1 MIADPALFHGDDM
14 NQNEPQRQV
23 GDALIECLEA
33 VGAKVCFGVPGGQ
46 TIPLYAAA
54 RRSGFRHILMRD
66 ERNAAC
72 AADAYAR
79 VSGRIGVCDATVGP
93 GATNLV
99 SGLAEAYASAIPVL
113 AIVAD
118 VKTQRE
124 HLRVRGVASQAME
137 QQAMLQ
143 SVAKRVSR
151 VHAADGLSSAFTDAV
166 RSAVTGRAG
175 PAVLEIPEDIFFSPA
190 AGDAPAPAPDT
201 GIWPR
206 YAAEPLAED
215 VATAERL
222 LSGAAR
228 PVILAGGGALSSL
241 EAQWVVALAERLAIP
256 VVTSINGKGVI
267 DEYHPLARGVVGVFG
282 STEASVTLQQAD
294 VVLILGSK
302 FAQFNSFLWRLPSA
316 AQTLIH
322 VDADGSELNRAIPV
336 SLAICA
342 DAGRTARRLLD
353 AVGDRSGRTAWR
365 IDPATCPPQP
375 TTADDDPRIA
385 PEKVIAA
392 LSDRADEKTVLVS
405 DASLA
410 SGWTASRYRVRG
422 SGRRFL
428 APRGLAGIGWA
439 GGAAIGAA
447 MALADDEDSRVIA
460 VSGDG
465 AASYWIGEIE
475 TAVRNQLPIIFVI
488 LNNAG
493 FGWIM
498 QGERMMDISPRSTFG
513 PVDFAQ
519 MGRAMGARAYRAE
532 TMEDVQQA
540 VDDAWTHR
548 GPVVIDILTS
558 EDASPSVDWG
568 SIDPAAASAFGA
580 YGMG

>member
-1 MIADPALFHGDDM
+1 M
-14 NQNEPQRQV
+14 NRNPPRRQV

-33 VGAKVCFGVPGGQ
+33 IGADVCFGVPGGQ

-54 RRSGFRHILMRD
+54 RRRGFRHVLMRD

-79 VSGRIGVCDATVGP
+79 VSGRIGICDATVGP
-93 GATNLV
+93 GATNLM
-99 SGLAEAYASAIPVL
+99 SGLAEAHASAIPVL

-118 VKTQRE
+118 VKTERE
-124 HLRVRGVASQAME
+124 HLRLRGVASQAME
-137 QQAMLQ
+137 QRAMLQ
-143 SVAKRVSR
+143 SVSKGVSR
-151 VHAADGLSSAFTDAV
+151 VHAPAGLASAFTDAV
-166 RSAVTGRAG
+166 RTAVTGRAG
-175 PAVLEIPEDIFFSPA
+175 PTILEIPEDIFFA
-190 AGDAPAPAPDT
+190 DAPDEAADAPLPDD
-201 GIWPR
+201 GAWPR

-215 VATAERL
+215 VAAAARL
-222 LSGAAR
+222 LSAAAR
-228 PVILAGGGALSSL
+228 PVILAGGGALSSRDPDG
-241 EAQWVVALAERLAIP
+241 VFALAERLAIP

-267 DEYHPLARGVVGVFG
+267 DEHHPLARGVVGVFG
-282 STEASVTLQQAD
+282 SIEASVTLRQAD
-294 VVLILGSK
+294 VVLVLGSK
-302 FAQFNSFLWRLPSA
+302 FAQFNSFLWRLPSP

-322 VDADGSELNRAIPV
+322 VDSDGSELGRAIPV
-336 SLAICA
+336 TRAICA
-342 DAGRTARRLLD
+342 DAGRTARRLSE
-353 AVGDRSGRTAWR
+353 AVVAGGDRTGRAAWR
-365 IDPATCPPQP
+365 IDPADCPAQP
-375 TTADDDPRIA
+375 ATADDDPRVA
-385 PEKVIAA
+385 PERVIAA
-392 LSDRADEKTVLVS
+392 LSERADENSVLVS

-447 MALADDEDSRVIA
+447 MALRGKAGGRVVA

-475 TAVRNQLPIIFVI
+475 TAVRNDLPILFVI

-498 QGERMMDISPRSTFG
+498 QGERMMGIAPRSTFG

-519 MGRAMGARAYRAE
+519 IGRAMGARAWRAA
-532 TMEDVQQA
+532 TMDDVAQA
-540 VDDAWTHR
+540 LDQAWECR
-548 GPVVIDILTS
+548 GPAVIDILTS

-568 SIDPAAASAFGA
+568 SIDPQAASALGA

>member
-1 MIADPALFHGDDM
+1 M
-14 NQNEPQRQV
+14 NEKVSQRQV

-54 RRSGFRHILMRD
+54 RQQGFRHILMRD

-99 SGLAEAYASAIPVL
+99 SGLAEAHASAIPVL

-118 VKTQRE
+118 VKTERE
-124 HLRVRGVASQAME
+124 HLRVRGIASQAME
-137 QQAMLQ
+137 QHAMLH
-143 SVAKRVSR
+143 SVSKRVSR
-151 VHAADGLSSAFTDAV
+151 VHAPAGLSSAFTDAV
-166 RSAVTGRAG
+166 RTAVTGRAG
-175 PAVLEIPEDIFFSPA
+175 PAILEIPEDVFFAPA
-190 AGDAPAPAPDT
+190 AGDAPAATPDN
-201 GIWPR
+201 GAWPR
-206 YAAEPLAED
+206 YASEPLAED
-215 VATAERL
+215 LAAAADL
-222 LSGAAR
+222 LSGATR
-228 PVILAGGGALSSL
+228 PVILAGGGALSSQ
-241 EAQWVVALAERLAIP
+241 ETAWVVTLAERLAIP

-294 VVLILGSK
+294 VILVLGSK
-302 FAQFNSFLWRLPSA
+302 FAQFNSFLWRLPSST
-316 AQTLIH
+316 QTLIH
-322 VDADGSELNRAIPV
+322 VDADGSELGRAIPV

-342 DAGRTARRLLD
+342 DAGRTARRLAD
-353 AVGDRSGRTAWR
+353 AIDAQAGRDAWR

-375 TTADDDPRIA
+375 GTAPDDPRVA
-385 PEKVIAA
+385 PEQVIMA
-392 LSDRADEKTVLVS
+392 LSDRADEQTVLVS

-422 SGRRFL
+422 TGRRFL

-447 MALADDEDSRVIA
+447 MALDGQENARVVA

-465 AASYWIGEIE
+465 ATSYWIGEIE
-475 TAVRNQLPIIFVI
+475 TAVRNNLPILFVI

-498 QGERMMDISPRSTFG
+498 QGERMMGIAPRSTFG

-532 TMEDVQQA
+532 TIEEVRRALDE
-540 VDDAWTHR
+540 AWQHR
-548 GPVVIDILTS
+548 GPVVLDILTS

>member
-1 MIADPALFHGDDM
+1 M
-14 NQNEPQRQV
+14 NPSDPQRSV
-23 GDALIECLEA
+23 GDALIECLESI
-33 VGAKVCFGVPGGQ
+33 GAKVCFGVPGGQ

-54 RRSGFRHILMRD
+54 RRTGFRHVLMRD

-118 VKTQRE
+118 VKTERE

-143 SVAKRVSR
+143 SVTKRVSR
-151 VHAADGLSSAFTDAV
+151 VHTPTGLRAVFSEAV
-166 RSAVTGRAG
+166 RTAVTGRAG
-175 PAVLEIPEDIFFSPA
+175 PVALEIPEDIFFAPA
-190 AGDAPAPAPDT
+190 AAQPPVAADPD
-201 GIWPR
+201 GGRWPR
-206 YAAEPLAED
+206 YGADPGSEDIASAAQMLAE
-215 VATAERL
+215 AERPL
-222 LSGAAR
+222 
-228 PVILAGGGALSSL
+228 ILAGGGALSSR
-241 EAQWVVALAERLAIP
+241 EAAEVVALAERHSIP

-267 DEYHPLARGVVGVFG
+267 DEHHPLARGVVGVFG
-282 STEASVTLQQAD
+282 AVEASVALRQAD
-294 VVLILGSK
+294 VVLVLGSK

-316 AQTLIH
+316 AQRLIH
-322 VDADGSELNRAIPV
+322 VDSDGGELGRAIPA

-342 DAGRTARRLLD
+342 DAGRTARRLREALD
-353 AVGDRSGRTAWR
+353 DRAPRPAWR
-365 IDPATCPPQP
+365 IDPADCPGQP
-375 TTADDDPRIA
+375 GTPDTDPRVA
-385 PEKVIAA
+385 PEQVVAA
-392 LSDRADEKTVLVS
+392 LSERADEGTILVS

-422 SGRRFL
+422 SGRLFL

-447 MALADDEDSRVIA
+447 FAQRERPGGRIVA

-465 AASYWIGEIE
+465 ATSYWIGEVE
-475 TAVRNQLPIIFVI
+475 TAVRHQLPIIFVI

-498 QGERMMDISPRSTFG
+498 QGEKMLDIHPRSTFG
-513 PVDFAQ
+513 PVDFAA
-519 MGRAMGARAYRAE
+519 MGRAMGARGYRAE
-532 TMEDVQQA
+532 TIDEAIEAIDE
-540 VDDAWTHR
+540 AWTEQ

-568 SIDPAAASAFGA
+568 SIDPSAVSAFGA